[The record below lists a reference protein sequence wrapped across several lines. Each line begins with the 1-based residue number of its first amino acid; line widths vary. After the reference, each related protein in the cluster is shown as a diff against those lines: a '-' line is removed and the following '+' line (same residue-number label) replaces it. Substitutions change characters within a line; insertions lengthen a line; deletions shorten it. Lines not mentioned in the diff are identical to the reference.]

1 MEGASMKKHAI
12 MLGAILLF
20 GAVIGFAADVEMKT
34 SGPSGQGT
42 IIWYAPKTGI
52 TNLVMTTN
60 GVTYLYIEGGAILNS
75 TSITNV
81 LAEGMVLP
89 AVDASAVTNLSAGQ
103 LKAGTVLL
111 AVSGLAVTNINAA
124 NIKAG
129 TVASAF
135 SGLAVTNLDAANVK
149 VGSVASAFSGAAIT
163 NLTAANV
170 ATVGGANAI
179 TNLILLSDGTTNSL
193 IYFPFGGGYVL
204 KSSTPL

>member
-1 MEGASMKKHAI
+1 MKKHAI

-89 AVDASAVTNLSAGQ
+89 AVDASAVTNLD
-103 LKAGTVLL
+103 
-111 AVSGLAVTNINAA
+111 AA
-124 NIKAG
+124 NIKTG
-129 TVASAF
+129 T
-135 SGLAVTNLDAANVK
+135 
-149 VGSVASAFSGAAIT
+149 VASAFSGAAIT

-179 TNLILLSDGTTNSL
+179 TNLILMSDGTTNSL